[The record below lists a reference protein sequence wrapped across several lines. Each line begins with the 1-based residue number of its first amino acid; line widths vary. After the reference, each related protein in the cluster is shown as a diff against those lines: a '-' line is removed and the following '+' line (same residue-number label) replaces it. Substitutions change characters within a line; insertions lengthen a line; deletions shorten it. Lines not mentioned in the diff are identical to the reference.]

1 MSLLRWKELAKSKSE
16 LGNKINHVHNAITQ
30 HKIGELT
37 SQESFTKVFKPVTS
51 KLDDVIDSNLNLG
64 MPQRRKRPPRKGEV
78 PNYGIDIEDE
88 VEDMGLDDLF
98 GDYVPPQ
105 QEKQIVP
112 KPPTYEESLADVL
125 EGKKEIYIDP
135 QYLSENPQELPP
147 EYDDDEEVDYAIDDE
162 DLIKGTLE
170 DIGIPDYENVEMVL
184 NQQEMTPQ
192 KTKAYLN
199 KIINNAKFKRKQ
211 LSGFKA
217 NVTKRYKSGN
227 LSEAERQMQNKRIDN
242 ARVVLNEYIKHYD
255 TKLKTMKGSGIKG
268 RGRRQG
274 GGNVVFFNDVKQ
286 LLNKLELIIGE
297 VIAGN
302 TSIQMRNTGV
312 SILDML
318 LKMAK
323 INRSQY
329 NKLYNQYFKA

>member
-16 LGNKINHVHNAITQ
+16 LGNKINYVHNTITQ
-30 HKIGELT
+30 NKIGELT

-64 MPQRRKRPPRKGEV
+64 MPQRIKRPLRKGEV

-112 KPPTYEESLADVL
+112 KPPTYEDSLADVL
-125 EGKKEIYIDP
+125 SQYP
-135 QYLSENPQELPP
+135 QELPPEQYAQELPP
-147 EYDDDEEVDYAIDDE
+147 EYDDDEEVDYTIDDE

-170 DIGIPDYENVEMVL
+170 DIGISDYEQIETIL
-184 NQQEMTPQ
+184 DQPEMTD
-192 KTKAYLN
+192 KKKRLFIN
-199 KIINNAKFKRKQ
+199 KIIKNAKFKRKQ

-217 NVTKRYKSGN
+217 NVTKQYKKGEI
-227 LSEAERQMQNKRIDN
+227 SEAERQIKNKRIDN

-268 RGRRQG
+268 RGRRQR

-286 LLNKLELIIGE
+286 LLKKLELIIGE

-323 INRSQY
+323 INR
-329 NKLYNQYFKA
+329 